1 MAAFLVF
8 SETNKI
14 LWFSHNKNIFR
25 ICKQKCMKTVCGC
38 THFFFVSPVNNGSNY
53 EKNKEKIEQLHQIER
68 STLGFSR

>member
-53 EKNKEKIEQLHQIER
+53 EKNKEKNR
-68 STLGFSR
+68 ATASNRAVNAWFF